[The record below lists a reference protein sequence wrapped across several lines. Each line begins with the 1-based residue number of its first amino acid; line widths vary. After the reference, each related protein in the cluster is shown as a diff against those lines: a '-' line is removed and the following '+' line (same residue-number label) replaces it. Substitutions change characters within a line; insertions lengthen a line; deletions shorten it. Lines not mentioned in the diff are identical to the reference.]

1 MEDLQSS
8 RFEHGCGTIDA
19 QDGTGNKEVVVAGGR
34 YTASVEIYSTSEENW
49 RIGEELN
56 CY

>member
-1 MEDLQSS
+1 MQSS
-8 RFEHGCGTIDA
+8 RYSHGCGTIDA
-19 QDGTGNKEVVVAGGR
+19 QDGTGNKEVVVAGDAGLDDD
-34 YTASVEIYSTSEENW
+34 SVEIYSTSEENW

>member
-1 MEDLQSS
+1 MQSS
-8 RFEHGCGTIDA
+8 RESHGCGTIDA
-19 QDGTGNKEVVVAGGR
+19 QDGTGNKEVVVAGG
-34 YTASVEIYSTSEENW
+34 YYDDDSVEIYSTSEENW

>member
-1 MEDLQSS
+1 MQSS
-8 RFEHGCGTIDA
+8 RSEHGCGTINA
-19 QDGTGNKEVVVAGGR
+19 QDGTGNKEVVVAGA
-34 YTASVEIYSTSEENW
+34 YADSVEIYSTSEENW